1 MTFCSTAKSC
11 LNLIGEML
19 CAIATVVVTT
29 IMVAGIFAWIVLI
42 VRSVRHA
49 APACA
54 GA

>member
-19 CAIATVVVTT
+19 FAIAIVVITTLMVT
-29 IMVAGIFAWIVLI
+29 GLFAWIVLI
-42 VRSVRHA
+42 IRAVRHA

-54 GA
+54 GG